1 MLNKAILMGRLTR
14 DPELRHTQTNTPVTS
29 FTLAVDRSFT
39 KQGEEKKTDFI
50 DIVAWRNTAE
60 FVSKYFRRGMQV
72 VVVGRI
78 QIREWKDKEGN
89 NRRTA
94 EIIADET
101 YFADSRR
108 DSGPSSSPYGAAPYA
123 SDYSSQEPPAAL
135 PRYSEPS
142 PSYSDFTDMSADE
155 DDLPF

>member
-14 DPELRHTQTNTPVTS
+14 DPELRHTPANIPVTS
-29 FTLAVDRSFT
+29 FTLAVDRSYA

-50 DIVAWRNTAE
+50 DIVTWRNNAE
-60 FVSKYFRRGMQV
+60 FVSKYFRKGMQV

-78 QIREWKDKEGN
+78 QIRDWQDKDGN

-94 EIIADET
+94 EIVADET

-108 DSGPSSSPYGAAPYA
+108 DGASAPPSQTA
-123 SDYSSQEPPAAL
+123 DYSQGPASL
-135 PRYSEPS
+135 PRYEDPS